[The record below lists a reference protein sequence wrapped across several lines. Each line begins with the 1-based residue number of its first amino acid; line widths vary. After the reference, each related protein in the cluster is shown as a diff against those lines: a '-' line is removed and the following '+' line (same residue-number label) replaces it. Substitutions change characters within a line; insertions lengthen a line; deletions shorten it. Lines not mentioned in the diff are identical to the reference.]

1 VAESST
7 EKKIIVGSIIA
18 EKKGAIG
25 TILISN
31 PNKMNAMS
39 VQMWTDL
46 PKAIRAFDADP
57 EVRVIVIV
65 GQGEKAF
72 VSGADISQFDTLR
85 SSPETQL
92 AYEDA
97 VSDSMNAPVE
107 CSKPVI
113 AQIRGFCFGG
123 GLGLAAACDI
133 RICTEDATFRM
144 PAARL
149 GLGYGHKGINRFTNI
164 IGLANATDI
173 FVTARRFDAH
183 DALRM
188 GFVSRVCQGDEI
200 DAVIAEYTK
209 LIAENA
215 PLTMAASKFNIRQ
228 VCAQPDEQDLKRAVE
243 MVKACFASDDFKEGR
258 AAFLEKRPA
267 QFKGR

>member
-1 VAESST
+1 MAELLIT
-7 EKKIIVGSIIA
+7 KKAAV
-18 EKKGAIG
+18 G
-25 TILISN
+25 TITISN

-39 VQMWTDL
+39 VQMWMDL

-57 EVRVIVIV
+57 EVRVIVIT

-85 SSPETQL
+85 SSPQTQQD
-92 AYEDA
+92 YEDA
-97 VSDSMNAPVE
+97 VADSMIAPLE
-107 CSKPVI
+107 CSKPII
-113 AQIRGFCFGG
+113 AKIRGFCFGG

-133 RICTEDATFRM
+133 RICSEESTFRM

-149 GLGYGHKGINRFTNI
+149 GLGYGHTGIKRFTDV

-173 FVTARRFDAH
+173 FVTARRFDAP

-188 GFVSRVCQGDEI
+188 GFVSRVCAASEI
-200 DAVIAEYTK
+200 DAVVDQYTQA
-209 LIAENA
+209 ISENA
-215 PLTMAASKFNIRQ
+215 PLTVAASKFIVRQ
-228 VCAQPDEQDLKRAVE
+228 VCAHPDEQDLERAVE
-243 MVKACFASDDFKEGR
+243 MVKTCFASEDFKEGR
-258 AAFLEKRPA
+258 AAFMEKRPA

>member
-1 VAESST
+1 MAELLIT
-7 EKKIIVGSIIA
+7 KKAAV
-18 EKKGAIG
+18 G
-25 TILISN
+25 TITISN
-31 PNKMNAMS
+31 PTKMNAMS

-57 EVRVIVIV
+57 EVRVIVIT

-85 SSPETQL
+85 SSPKTQQD
-92 AYEDA
+92 YEDA
-97 VSDSMNAPVE
+97 VSDSMIAPLQ
-107 CSKPVI
+107 CSKPII
-113 AQIRGFCFGG
+113 AKIRGFCFGG

-133 RICTEDATFRM
+133 RICSDTSTFRM

-149 GLGYGHKGINRFTNI
+149 GLGYGHTGIKRFTDV

-173 FVTARRFDAH
+173 FVTARRFDAP

-188 GFVSRVCQGDEI
+188 GFVSRVCQASEI
-200 DAVIAEYTK
+200 DAIVDEYTQ
-209 LIAENA
+209 LISDNA
-215 PLTMAASKFNIRQ
+215 PLTVAASKFIVRQ
-228 VCAQPDEQDLKRAVE
+228 VCAHPDEQDLDRAVE
-243 MVKACFASDDFKEGR
+243 MVNACFASEDFKEGR
-258 AAFLEKRPA
+258 AAFMEKRPA

>member
-1 VAESST
+1 MAELLIT
-7 EKKIIVGSIIA
+7 KKAAV
-18 EKKGAIG
+18 G
-25 TILISN
+25 TITISN

-39 VQMWTDL
+39 VQMWMDL

-57 EVRVIVIV
+57 EVRVIVIT

-85 SSPETQL
+85 SSPQTQKD
-92 AYEDA
+92 YEDA
-97 VSDSMNAPVE
+97 VADSMIAPLE

-113 AQIRGFCFGG
+113 AKIRGFCFGG

-133 RICTEDATFRM
+133 RICSDNSTFRM

-149 GLGYGHKGINRFTNI
+149 GLGYGHTGIKRFTDV

-173 FVTARRFDAH
+173 FVTARRLDAA

-188 GFVSRVCQGDEI
+188 GFVSRVCSAEEI
-200 DAVIAEYTK
+200 DSVVDQYTQA
-209 LIAENA
+209 ISENA
-215 PLTMAASKFNIRQ
+215 PLTVATSKFIVRQ
-228 VCAQPDEQDLKRAVE
+228 VCAHPAEQDLARAEE
-243 MVKACFASDDFKEGR
+243 MVKICFASEDFKEGR
-258 AAFLEKRPA
+258 AAFMEKRPA

>member
-1 VAESST
+1 MAELLIT
-7 EKKIIVGSIIA
+7 KKAAV
-18 EKKGAIG
+18 G
-25 TILISN
+25 TITISN
-31 PNKMNAMS
+31 PTKMNAMS

-57 EVRVIVIV
+57 EVRVIVIT

-85 SSPETQL
+85 SSPKTQQD
-92 AYEDA
+92 YEDA
-97 VSDSMNAPVE
+97 VSDSMIAPLQ
-107 CSKPVI
+107 CSKPII
-113 AQIRGFCFGG
+113 AKIRGFCFGG

-133 RICTEDATFRM
+133 RICSDTSTFRM

-149 GLGYGHKGINRFTNI
+149 GLGYGHTGIKRFTDV

-173 FVTARRFDAH
+173 FVTARRFDAP

-188 GFVSRVCQGDEI
+188 GFVSRVCQASDI
-200 DAVIAEYTK
+200 DAIVDEYTQ
-209 LIAENA
+209 LISDNA
-215 PLTMAASKFNIRQ
+215 PLTVAASKFIVRQ
-228 VCAQPDEQDLKRAVE
+228 VCAHPDEQDLDRAVE
-243 MVKACFASDDFKEGR
+243 MVNTCFASEDFKEGR
-258 AAFLEKRPA
+258 AAFMGKRPA

>member
-1 VAESST
+1 MAELLIT
-7 EKKIIVGSIIA
+7 KNAAV
-18 EKKGAIG
+18 G
-25 TILISN
+25 TITISN

-39 VQMWTDL
+39 VQMWMDL

-57 EVRVIVIV
+57 EVRVIVIT

-85 SSPETQL
+85 SSPQTQKD
-92 AYEDA
+92 YEDA
-97 VSDSMNAPVE
+97 VADSMIAPLE

-113 AQIRGFCFGG
+113 AKIRGFCFGG

-133 RICTEDATFRM
+133 RICSENSNFRM

-149 GLGYGHKGINRFTNI
+149 GLGYGHTGIKRFTDV

-173 FVTARRFDAH
+173 FVTARRFDAE

-188 GFVSRVCQGDEI
+188 GFVSRVCSVDEI
-200 DAVIAEYTK
+200 DAVVDQYTQA
-209 LIAENA
+209 ISENA
-215 PLTMAASKFNIRQ
+215 PLTVAASKFIVRT
-228 VCAQPDEQDLKRAVE
+228 VCAHPAEQDLARAEE
-243 MVKACFASDDFKEGR
+243 MVKTCFASEDFKEGR
-258 AAFLEKRPA
+258 AAFMEKRPA

>member
-1 VAESST
+1 MSELLITKNAAV
-7 EKKIIVGSIIA
+7 
-18 EKKGAIG
+18 G
-25 TILISN
+25 TITISN

-39 VQMWTDL
+39 VQMWMDL

-57 EVRVIVIV
+57 EVRVIVIT

-85 SSPETQL
+85 SSPQTQKD
-92 AYEDA
+92 YEDA
-97 VSDSMNAPVE
+97 VADSMIAPLE
-107 CSKPVI
+107 CSKPII
-113 AQIRGFCFGG
+113 AKIRGFCFGG

-133 RICTEDATFRM
+133 RICSDNSSFRM

-149 GLGYGHKGINRFTNI
+149 GLGYGHTGIKRFTDV

-173 FVTARRFDAH
+173 FVTARRFDAV

-188 GFVSRVCQGDEI
+188 GFVSRVCSVEEI
-200 DAVIAEYTK
+200 DAVVEQYTQA
-209 LIAENA
+209 ISDNA
-215 PLTMAASKFNIRQ
+215 PLTVAASKFIVRT
-228 VCAQPDEQDLKRAVE
+228 VCAQPEEQDIPRAEE
-243 MVKACFASDDFKEGR
+243 MVKICFASEDFKEGR
-258 AAFLEKRPA
+258 AAFMEKRPA

>member
-1 VAESST
+1 MAELLIT
-7 EKKIIVGSIIA
+7 KNAAV
-18 EKKGAIG
+18 G
-25 TILISN
+25 TITISN

-39 VQMWTDL
+39 VQMWMDL

-57 EVRVIVIV
+57 EVRVIVIT

-85 SSPETQL
+85 SSPQTQKD
-92 AYEDA
+92 YEDA
-97 VSDSMNAPVE
+97 VADSMIAPLV
-107 CSKPVI
+107 CSKPII
-113 AQIRGFCFGG
+113 AKIRGFCFGG

-133 RICTEDATFRM
+133 RICSDNSSFRM

-149 GLGYGHKGINRFTNI
+149 GLGYGHTGIKRFTDV

-173 FVTARRFDAH
+173 FVTARRFDAA

-188 GFVSRVCQGDEI
+188 GFVSRVCSVEEI
-200 DAVIAEYTK
+200 DTVVDQYTQA
-209 LIAENA
+209 ISDNA
-215 PLTMAASKFNIRQ
+215 PLTVAASKFIVRT
-228 VCAQPDEQDLKRAVE
+228 VCAHPGEQDIPRAEE
-243 MVKACFASDDFKEGR
+243 MVKICFASEDFKEGR
-258 AAFLEKRPA
+258 AAFMEKRPA